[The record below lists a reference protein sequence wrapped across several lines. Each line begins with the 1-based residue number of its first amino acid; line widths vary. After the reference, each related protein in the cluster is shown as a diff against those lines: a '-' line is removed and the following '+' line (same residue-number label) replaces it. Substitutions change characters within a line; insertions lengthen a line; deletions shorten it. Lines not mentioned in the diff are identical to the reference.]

1 VNCSFGGAAGQPM
14 KKNRQ
19 NADTYRF
26 DGHQSV
32 HAGGIHSVEM
42 AGLDERVEQFGMPDA
57 SSQEAHAGLA
67 PRRSPFLRR
76 STRRKFVAPRGRRG

>member
-1 VNCSFGGAAGQPM
+1 M

-19 NADTYRF
+19 NADTYCF

-42 AGLDERVEQFGMPDA
+42 AGLDERVEQLAMPDV
-57 SSQEAHAGLA
+57 SSLEAHVGLT
-67 PRRSPFLRR
+67 P
-76 STRRKFVAPRGRRG
+76 